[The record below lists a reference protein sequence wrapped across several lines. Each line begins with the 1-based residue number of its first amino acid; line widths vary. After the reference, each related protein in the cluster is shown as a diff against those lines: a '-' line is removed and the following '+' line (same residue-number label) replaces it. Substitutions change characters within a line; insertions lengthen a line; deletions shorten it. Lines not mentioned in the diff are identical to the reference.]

1 MTTNISSFLHSAGER
16 IHLVIRT
23 GMGCSSS
30 QVSLPPEPLRSKDG
44 GSDIRTTDIVDWDFL
59 QDKMGQ
65 NKEGMGKLSPAE
77 SRKMSNSDSVLSQKR
92 ESDDTKHSEHF
103 KVIKQEDKSQRK
115 LKSKQ
120 RLNPIAT
127 QMTLQEVDE
136 IE

>member
-1 MTTNISSFLHSAGER
+1 
-16 IHLVIRT
+16 
-23 GMGCSSS
+23 MGCSSS

-65 NKEGMGKLSPAE
+65 NKEGMRKLSPAE

-103 KVIKQEDKSQRK
+103 KVIKQEDKPQRK